1 MKAEEEF
8 HVLKE
13 IKKNP
18 EKFEIVYDAYFNR
31 IFAYVF
37 KRTLDYNIAKDICS
51 EIFIKAFLGIKK
63 YKWQNTP
70 LIVWLFKIA
79 QNEIRL
85 YFRSKKY
92 RPEYLSSDFS
102 QFRNQISPDVEE
114 ERINAEN
121 QLLQKSSVR
130 KLIENINRLPDNEK
144 ETISLKY
151 IENLTYDEIAQ
162 VLQMKTGTVKSHI
175 SRGLKKLRKWQPM
188 KN

>member
-8 HVLKE
+8 HLLKE

-18 EKFEIVYDAYFNR
+18 ETFEIIYEEYFNR

-51 EIFIKAFLGIKK
+51 EIFIKAFIGIKN

-70 LIVWLFKIA
+70 LVVWLFKIA

-102 QFRNQISPDVEE
+102 KFRNQISPGVEE
-114 ERINAEN
+114 ERINTEN
-121 QLLQKSSVR
+121 QLLKKNTVR
-130 KLIENINRLPDNEK
+130 NLVENINRLPVNER

-162 VLQMKTGTVKSHI
+162 VLKMKTGTVKSHI
-175 SRGLKKLRKWQPM
+175 SRGLKKLRKMQPTS
-188 KN
+188 K